1 MKKVIISGIAGIVL
15 AMCVSFLS
23 HQHRLRNLG
32 FHLGMYD
39 RGNEEKEIEET
50 LKLFNRNFASFF
62 NTGGSLAG
70 LNEFPAANMIKR
82 RIFQEISDWKKNNQ
96 VIVYDRDVFELES
109 TEFLSAVSAIA
120 VAREVWF
127 LTIQDRDTRKSL
139 MSGVKANSI
148 RVRYRMKKHEDN
160 WRVIEYEV
168 FGSNDEIPALRKVRL

>member
-1 MKKVIISGIAGIVL
+1 MKQNIISGAAGILL
-15 AMCVSFLS
+15 ALCVSLFS
-23 HQHRLRNLG
+23 HEQGLINFG
-32 FHLGMYD
+32 FSLGMYD
-39 RGNEEKEIEET
+39 NEKGEKEIEET

-82 RIFQEISDWKKNNQ
+82 RIFQEVNEWKKNNQ
-96 VIVYDRDVFELES
+96 IIVYDKDVFELENVDLLS
-109 TEFLSAVSAIA
+109 PVSAVA

-139 MSGVKANSI
+139 MSGVKANPI
-148 RVRYRMKKHEDN
+148 KVRYLMGKEGDN

-168 FGSNDEIPALRKVRL
+168 FGVDDDIPELQKVRV

>member
-1 MKKVIISGIAGIVL
+1 MKKVIISGIAGIIL
-15 AMCVSFLS
+15 AMCVSLFS
-23 HQHRLRNLG
+23 HPQGLRNLG
-32 FHLGMYD
+32 FHLGIYD
-39 RGNEEKEIEET
+39 SGSEEKEIEET
-50 LKLFNRNFASFF
+50 LKIFNRNFASFF

-82 RIFQEISDWKKNNQ
+82 RIFQEINDWKKNNQ

-109 TEFLSAVSAIA
+109 IEFLSAVSAAA

-127 LTIQDRDTRKSL
+127 LTIQDRETRKSL

-148 RVRYRMKKHEDN
+148 RVRYSMKKHEDN

-168 FGSNDEIPALRKVRL
+168 FGSDDEIPALPKVRL